1 MAPRQTEVQR
11 IAELEAK
18 VKYWPEKHTELS
30 ERKNREEADDPLP
43 WGAAALMM
51 SSVRSRLPHA
61 RKR

>member
-51 SSVRSRLPHA
+51 SAVMSRLPHA
-61 RKR
+61 LKR